1 MKTMTTF
8 AILTV
13 LVTAATHAQAQ
24 SDSERQLAAENYA
37 QADQNGDG
45 LLSRAEFVQF
55 IDLNA
60 ADNLGRSGQLKAS
73 GRYDMAFN
81 RLDANDD
88 DMISPAEMQR

>member
-1 MKTMTTF
+1 MKTFKTF
-8 AILTV
+8 SILTF
-13 LVTAATHAQAQ
+13 LATAATYAQAQ
-24 SDSERQLAAENYA
+24 SDSERQRAAENYA

-45 LLSRAEFVQF
+45 LLTRAEFVQF

-81 RLDANDD
+81 RLDANGDD
-88 DMISPAEMQR
+88 VISPAEMQR